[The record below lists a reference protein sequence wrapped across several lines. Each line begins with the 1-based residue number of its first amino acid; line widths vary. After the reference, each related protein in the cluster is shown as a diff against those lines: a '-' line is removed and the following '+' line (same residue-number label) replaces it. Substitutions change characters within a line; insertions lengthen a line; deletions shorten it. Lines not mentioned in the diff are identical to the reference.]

1 MFFEILT
8 KFLLKMKMNNVS
20 DAQILIIDAGAQ
32 YGKVS
37 WFDSFIVQFREFVFK
52 L

>member
-1 MFFEILT
+1 
-8 KFLLKMKMNNVS
+8 MKMNNVS

-37 WFDSFIVQFREFVFK
+37 LFHSLISWSGHSLSEEHPI
-52 L
+52 

>member
-1 MFFEILT
+1 
-8 KFLLKMKMNNVS
+8 MKMNNVS

-37 WFDSFIVQFREFVFK
+37 WVEIVYLICCIIYKKFYI
-52 L
+52 